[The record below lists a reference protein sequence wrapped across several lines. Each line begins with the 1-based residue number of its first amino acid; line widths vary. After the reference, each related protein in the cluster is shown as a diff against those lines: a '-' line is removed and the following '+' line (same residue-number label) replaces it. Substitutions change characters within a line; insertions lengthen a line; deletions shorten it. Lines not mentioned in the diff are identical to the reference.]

1 VVKAAKDF
9 AGHLQLTIG
18 LLNEGTFLFTKNL
31 RWSAMACAYAK
42 PLAEVERS
50 YILQVLRDCYGNRTR
65 AAKLLG
71 ISIRGLRIKLSGYAK
86 EGFLVPAP
94 SGSSGDHLV

>member
-1 VVKAAKDF
+1 MVKAAKDF

-18 LLNEGTFLFTKNL
+18 LLKKGTFLFTKNL

-71 ISIRGLRIKLSGYAK
+71 ISIRGFASNCPATQRR
-86 EGFLVPAP
+86 GF
-94 SGSSGDHLV
+94 